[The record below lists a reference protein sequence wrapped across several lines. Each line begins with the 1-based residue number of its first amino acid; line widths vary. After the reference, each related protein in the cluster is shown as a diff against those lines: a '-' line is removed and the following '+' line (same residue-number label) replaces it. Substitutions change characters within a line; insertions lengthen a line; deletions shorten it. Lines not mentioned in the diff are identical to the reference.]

1 MPLDSTWMR
10 ILFSIEV
17 SLWALF
23 MTEWV
28 EFMLDLVLD
37 NVFECFFC
45 KSFLEIKLL
54 KLLKL
59 PVS

>member
-23 MTEWV
+23 VTEWV
-28 EFMLDLVLD
+28 EFMLGLVLD
-37 NVFECFFC
+37 NVFKCSFC
-45 KSFLEIKLL
+45 
-54 KLLKL
+54 
-59 PVS
+59 